1 MRIERNDHKRNYE
14 YMRPCKD
21 MSSYSD
27 ISNLLFFP
35 EKWEKEIRICSESG
49 QIYHKFDAV
58 QDKLVVLLWVKMDIH
73 NTGVNLL
80 KLYGGENGSEKKE
93 IIRVDTEGA
102 FFYSYDK
109 NRKSK
114 LCHFES
120 DKWYSIYLTVNI
132 RNHRYSL
139 YVDGERQLECAEFF
153 CPVQTVHTVSMES
166 YGGVSYV
173 KQFRIYRPSV
183 SSVQEAAKNGV
194 ILDAVEMGVPAD
206 GHTVVTAELQNL
218 IDRCSESGGVVY
230 LRDGI
235 YLTGM
240 IELKKNVT
248 LYIEEGA
255 VLKGVLDVDA
265 YPVKKSKTHP
275 NWNMLVQGPQ
285 KALIYADN
293 QENIRI
299 MGGGTI
305 DGSGDFPGEYGSESL
320 RVSAILLVGCPN
332 VQLCDLYIKDA
343 GMWTVPLVECDDLY
357 IHDININSTWYPNR
371 DGIDLCDCCNV
382 LVENCNIKADDD
394 AMCFK
399 SGNESGCDN
408 VLIRDCFII
417 STMANGIKFGTYSY
431 GGFTN
436 CTCERCIVKDTRT
449 CAISIQCVDGGRI
462 RNLQFHQIDIQ
473 NVESVFFI
481 LIGDKGRT
489 PDWGRHRIGSIEEI
503 VFDRIEAEGV
513 RRSYGSYLGGFEKEG
528 EIYPVRDILFS
539 HVNVIYKGGV
549 TEMPEVPA
557 EFANQYPESNC
568 FGILPGAGYF
578 IRHAERV
585 RFSACKTQ
593 VTLSDKR
600 PVFYVTDGTEVF
612 LDDEKLQNIKER

>member
-132 RNHRYSL
+132 RNHSYSL

-293 QENIRI
+293 
-299 MGGGTI
+299 
-305 DGSGDFPGEYGSESL
+305 
-320 RVSAILLVGCPN
+320 
-332 VQLCDLYIKDA
+332 
-343 GMWTVPLVECDDLY
+343 
-357 IHDININSTWYPNR
+357 
-371 DGIDLCDCCNV
+371 
-382 LVENCNIKADDD
+382 
-394 AMCFK
+394 
-399 SGNESGCDN
+399 
-408 VLIRDCFII
+408 
-417 STMANGIKFGTYSY
+417 
-431 GGFTN
+431 
-436 CTCERCIVKDTRT
+436 
-449 CAISIQCVDGGRI
+449 
-462 RNLQFHQIDIQ
+462 
-473 NVESVFFI
+473 
-481 LIGDKGRT
+481 
-489 PDWGRHRIGSIEEI
+489 
-503 VFDRIEAEGV
+503 
-513 RRSYGSYLGGFEKEG
+513 
-528 EIYPVRDILFS
+528 
-539 HVNVIYKGGV
+539 
-549 TEMPEVPA
+549 
-557 EFANQYPESNC
+557 
-568 FGILPGAGYF
+568 
-578 IRHAERV
+578 
-585 RFSACKTQ
+585 
-593 VTLSDKR
+593 
-600 PVFYVTDGTEVF
+600 
-612 LDDEKLQNIKER
+612 